1 MSEQVKP
8 ALSSG
13 YLTIE
18 SGADKHQVVLSFQT
32 MEAMHAAHVELHALR
47 QLPDV
52 PLVWANREQ
61 LLLCT
66 RQPRE
71 HAPGTLLDGQ
81 PRNVAGSALRT
92 DYCNT
97 PLYPR
102 PAALPA
108 SWKLIERHLVAEP
121 VAEAGAGIVARFKGN
136 PAFDDLALALAV
148 WDAMLLASSEVTLG
162 DLFPLLEEEQA
173 VEIEEDANHRCP
185 DRALQ
190 SALFAC
196 LAGGA
201 LPRRYGG
208 VQIDGGRYAW
218 VTFTTVGADDPAPE
232 PVKWWN
238 GCDSS
243 VPAALRFLANNE
255 RPIGG
260 ESRFNAEHLY
270 QLAGEIER
278 MAKTRLYAAAP
289 DFEQLV
295 QANAALVTQRDHA
308 FEVRDNLSRQLRS
321 AEERIR
327 ELLLPLEDGE
337 PVLGWVDPERDEFLS
352 VKGRQRAESM
362 GHGEGAG
369 RFSVPVVPAAE
380 SERLRAL
387 LAEALSA
394 VEGGCHVADL
404 PDRMRAA
411 VGDLAVDLVADDAL
425 AAPPAP
431 VVQGEALAAAGF
443 AELDRRGF
451 RVGASDLGIDDL
463 VAVYRAMQAAEVTSP
478 AKVSPDAL
486 RQAMENLAVR
496 APSQVYMSA
505 PACKGPMVILGG
517 VCLRVHY
524 SGLKWYHD
532 QLVNDCWEP
541 LSVDEFDALLAEAL
555 AKA

>member
-1 MSEQVKP
+1 MHLWGWKVSEQVKP

-218 VTFTTVGADDPAPE
+218 VTFTTVGADDPTPE

-238 GCDSS
+238 GCDST

-295 QANAALVTQRDHA
+295 QANVAVVAQRDHA
-308 FEVRDNLSRQLRS
+308 LEVRDNLSRQLRS
-321 AEERIR
+321 AEERVR
-327 ELLLPLEDGE
+327 ELLLPLGDGE

-352 VKGRQRAESM
+352 VKGRQQAESM

-380 SERLRAL
+380 SERLRGL
-387 LAEALSA
+387 LAEALLA
-394 VEGGCHVADL
+394 IEGGCHSATL
-404 PDRMRAA
+404 PDRIRA
-411 VGDLAVDLVADDAL
+411 VIGGVEVDAELL
-425 AAPPAP
+425 EEAP
-431 VVQGEALAAAGF
+431 VVTGEVLAAAGF
-443 AELDRRGF
+443 AELERRGF
-451 RVGASDLGIDDL
+451 RAGASDLGIEDL
-463 VAVYRAMQAAEVTSP
+463 VAVYRAMQAVGVPP
-478 AKVSPDAL
+478 AKLTPESL
-486 RQAMENLAVR
+486 RMAMENLAVR
-496 APSQVYMSA
+496 SSSGQGQAPLV
-505 PACKGPMVILGG
+505 VLRDT
-517 VCLRVHY
+517 CLRVVY
-524 SGLKWYHD
+524 RGLKWHHE
-532 QLVNDCWEP
+532 QLLDDRWEA
-541 LSVDEFDALLAEAL
+541 LSVDEFDAALAEAL

>member
-1 MSEQVKP
+1 MSEQPMP
-8 ALSSG
+8 ALAG
-13 YLTIE
+13 GFLMVE
-18 SGADKHQVVLSFQT
+18 SGKDKHQVVLGFTSA
-32 MEAMHAAHVELHALR
+32 EEMHRAHVELSALR
-47 QLPDV
+47 GLPDR
-52 PLVWANREQ
+52 PLSWANREQ
-61 LLLCT
+61 LLLCS

-81 PRNVAGSALRT
+81 PRNVAGSAMRT

-102 PAALPA
+102 PAVLPEN
-108 SWKLIERHLVAEP
+108 WMLVERSIVTEAQ
-121 VAEAGAGIVARFKGN
+121 AEAGAAALARFKGVPTIN
-136 PAFDDLALALAV
+136 DRSLALCV
-148 WDAMLLASSEVTLG
+148 WDSMQTAAPAVALG

-208 VQIDGGRYAW
+208 VLIDGGRYAW

-321 AEERIR
+321 AEERVR

-411 VGDLAVDLVADDAL
+411 VGDLAVDLVDDDAL

-463 VAVYRAMQAAEVTSP
+463 VAVYRAMQAAEVTPP

>member
-1 MSEQVKP
+1 MKQVKT
-8 ALSSG
+8 AISAG

-18 SGADKHQVVLSFQT
+18 SGAEKHQVVLSFQT

-218 VTFTTVGADDPAPE
+218 VTFTTVGADDPTPE

-238 GCDSS
+238 GCDST

-295 QANAALVTQRDHA
+295 QANVALVAQRDHA

-321 AEERIR
+321 AEERVR

-411 VGDLAVDLVADDAL
+411 VGDLAVDLVDDDAL

-463 VAVYRAMQAAEVTSP
+463 VAVYRAMQAAEVTPP

>member
-1 MSEQVKP
+1 MYLWGWEMSEQPMP
-8 ALSSG
+8 ALAG
-13 YLTIE
+13 GFLMVE
-18 SGADKHQVVLSFQT
+18 SGKDKHQVVLGFTSA
-32 MEAMHAAHVELHALR
+32 EEMHRAHVELSALR
-47 QLPDV
+47 GLPDR
-52 PLVWANREQ
+52 PLSWANREQ
-61 LLLCT
+61 LLLCS

-81 PRNVAGSALRT
+81 PRNVAGSAMRT

-102 PAALPA
+102 PAVLPEN
-108 SWKLIERHLVAEP
+108 WMLVERSIVTEAQ
-121 VAEAGAGIVARFKGN
+121 AEAGAAALARFKGVPTIN
-136 PAFDDLALALAV
+136 DRSLALCV
-148 WDAMLLASSEVTLG
+148 WDSMQTAAPAVTLG
-162 DLFPLLEEEQA
+162 ELFPLLEEEQA
-173 VEIEEDANHRCP
+173 VEVEEDANHRCP

-196 LAGGA
+196 LADGA

-208 VQIDGGRYAW
+208 VLIDGGRYAW

-321 AEERIR
+321 AEERVR

-352 VKGRQRAESM
+352 VKGRQQAESM

-411 VGDLAVDLVADDAL
+411 VGDLAVDLVEEAP
-425 AAPPAP
+425 AAHSCGLDTSSSCVACAGPTAP

-443 AELDRRGF
+443 AELERRGF
-451 RVGASDLGIDDL
+451 RAGASDLGIEDL
-463 VAVYRAMQAAEVTSP
+463 VAVYRAMQAA
-478 AKVSPDAL
+478 DL
-486 RQAMENLAVR
+486 
-496 APSQVYMSA
+496 
-505 PACKGPMVILGG
+505 
-517 VCLRVHY
+517 
-524 SGLKWYHD
+524 
-532 QLVNDCWEP
+532 
-541 LSVDEFDALLAEAL
+541 AL

>member
-1 MSEQVKP
+1 MHLWGWQVSEQVKP

-13 YLTIE
+13 FLLIE
-18 SGADKHQVVLSFQT
+18 SGQGKQQLTLAFKSKDELYQ
-32 MEAMHAAHVELHALR
+32 AHVELHALM

-52 PLVWANREQ
+52 PLSWANREQ

-121 VAEAGAGIVARFKGN
+121 VAEAGAGIVARFKAN

-238 GCDSS
+238 GCDST
-243 VPAALRFLANNE
+243 VPAALRFLTNNE

-295 QANAALVTQRDHA
+295 QANVAVVAQRDHA
-308 FEVRDNLSRQLRS
+308 LEVRDNLSRQLRS
-321 AEERIR
+321 AEERVR
-327 ELLLPLEDGE
+327 ELLLPLGDGE

-352 VKGRQRAESM
+352 VKGRQQAESM

-380 SERLRAL
+380 SERLRGL
-387 LAEALSA
+387 LAEALLA
-394 VEGGCHVADL
+394 IEGGCHSATL
-404 PDRMRAA
+404 PDRIRA
-411 VGDLAVDLVADDAL
+411 VIGGVEVDAELL
-425 AAPPAP
+425 EEAP
-431 VVQGEALAAAGF
+431 VVTGEVLAAAGF
-443 AELDRRGF
+443 AELERRGF
-451 RVGASDLGIDDL
+451 RAGASDLGIEDL
-463 VAVYRAMQAAEVTSP
+463 VAVYRAMQAVGVPP
-478 AKVSPDAL
+478 AKLTPESL
-486 RQAMENLAVR
+486 RMAMENLAVR
-496 APSQVYMSA
+496 SSSGQGQAPLV
-505 PACKGPMVILGG
+505 VLRDT
-517 VCLRVHY
+517 CLRVVY
-524 SGLKWYHD
+524 RGLKWHHE
-532 QLVNDCWEP
+532 QLLDDRWEA
-541 LSVDEFDALLAEAL
+541 LSVDEFDAALAEAL